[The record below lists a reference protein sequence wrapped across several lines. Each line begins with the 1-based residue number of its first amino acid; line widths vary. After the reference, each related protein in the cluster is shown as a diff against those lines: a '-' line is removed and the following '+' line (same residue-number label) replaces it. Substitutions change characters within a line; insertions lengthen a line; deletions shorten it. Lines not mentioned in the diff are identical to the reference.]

1 MILINKGHWLIPAI
15 ILFSMPSIAGCGN
28 EYITAVVTE
37 SHVQERVEG
46 QITAGTLL
54 ASDIQQIGSISDCD
68 NNLTEELRLIATQ
81 PNTEI
86 SPKFFQMINGAP
98 AYYLN
103 NNYAYT
109 IKMDDSH
116 AYTEKGMSIAAQ
128 KRNGIINLPR
138 ALVSVYAAVNN
149 PPPLRLSS
157 SQVGIIKNNQH
168 ETVAKLKLSANIDT
182 VETCVI
188 NNKNIEFDFGELD
201 FSQFTSAIGKTN
213 IRESQTIFVQCTN
226 EKRTKNIS
234 IILNSS
240 SKYGSSDK
248 GIIASNNPS
257 IGFVLYYG
265 DNQITENTDTYLGTM
280 QKTFS
285 PAITAYIYKLTRDI
299 EPGKFSAI
307 AEYTIKFN

>member
-1 MILINKGHWLIPAI
+1 MILINKGHWLIPVI
-15 ILFSMPSIAGCGN
+15 ILFSVPSIAGCGN

-54 ASDIQQIGSISDCD
+54 VSDILQIGNISGCD
-68 NNLTEELRLIATQ
+68 NNLPEELRLIATQ
-81 PNTEI
+81 PNTEM

-103 NNYAYT
+103 NYYAYT

-138 ALVSVYAAVNN
+138 ASVSVYAAVNN

-157 SQVGIIKNNQH
+157 SQIGIIKNNQH

-182 VETCVI
+182 IETCVI

-265 DNQITENTDTYLGTM
+265 DKQITENTDTYLGTM